1 MSLRA
6 CGPGAAPGG
15 GGGGGGGAGKGPRGA
30 PRGWCGSGPG
40 PWSPR
45 GGGVGLPRGEAV
57 QRPQPPRPA
66 AAPRVAAE
74 NGGPS
79 WGAGGLGLDGPRRR
93 PFGNTCF
100 WVPRPALLGVENSGQ
115 RGGGGGWCAR
125 RSAAVVPA
133 PPPRPSAGL
142 RVQVS
147 RRRTRGEDRE
157 AEETARIGPGGCEGP
172 WWRARVGNAWEASS
186 ETPGPSPHRVLHFG
200 ACRGSDMDRQG
211 KWWVWDEGGDRNQR
225 EGGEMR
231 LGAP

>member
-1 MSLRA
+1 MVWQRPRPVEPSGR
-6 CGPGAAPGG
+6 GRRAAPGRSSAETAATTPCRGPARGRGKWWAFLG
-15 GGGGGGGAGKGPRGA
+15 GGGTGARRPEATALRKHLLLGP
-30 PRGWCGSGPG
+30 
-40 PWSPR
+40 
-45 GGGVGLPRGEAV
+45 
-57 QRPQPPRPA
+57 PPRPA
-66 AAPRVAAE
+66 LR
-74 NGGPS
+74 
-79 WGAGGLGLDGPRRR
+79 
-93 PFGNTCF
+93 
-100 WVPRPALLGVENSGQ
+100 GVENSGQ

-157 AEETARIGPGGCEGP
+157 AEESARIGPGGCEGP

>member
-1 MSLRA
+1 MLPGVGVAAAPARGALGAGASG
-6 CGPGAAPGG
+6 CPGAKQCRDRSHHALPRPRAWPRKMVGLPGG
-15 GGGGGGGAGKGPRGA
+15 GGTGARRPEATALRKHLLLGP
-30 PRGWCGSGPG
+30 
-40 PWSPR
+40 
-45 GGGVGLPRGEAV
+45 
-57 QRPQPPRPA
+57 PPRPA
-66 AAPRVAAE
+66 LR
-74 NGGPS
+74 
-79 WGAGGLGLDGPRRR
+79 
-93 PFGNTCF
+93 
-100 WVPRPALLGVENSGQ
+100 GVENSGQ

-133 PPPRPSAGL
+133 PSPRPSAGL